1 MLCGRPCCLMARASR
16 KPGPLASA
24 ARNTRSLAASRI
36 GYPSRYGRLRLPGS
50 HDPQLLAA
58 WPSRDLV
65 VAAHQQLTVD
75 WWQTR
80 RGTFDLYVSELVLQE
95 ASLGDPDLAA
105 RRLGHL
111 TDIPTLAITPPTQ
124 TLPNPWSVRACYP
137 RMRQLT
143 PCTSASPRPMELT
156 IL

>member
-1 MLCGRPCCLMARASR
+1 V
-16 KPGPLASA
+16 
-24 ARNTRSLAASRI
+24 
-36 GYPSRYGRLRLPGS
+36 
-50 HDPQLLAA
+50 
-58 WPSRDLV
+58 DLV

-80 RGTFDLYVSELVLQE
+80 RGIFDLYVSELVLQE
-95 ASLGDPDLAA
+95 ASRVT

-111 TDIPTLAITPPTQ
+111 TDIPTLAITPPAQ

-143 PCTSASPRPMELT
+143 PCT
-156 IL
+156 